1 MITEKIYVV
10 YVNKVLTR
18 FLDAHNVK
26 IVSVDVDTDGMGNW
40 NGGFVV
46 EITGRNFEIEIVR
59 EFVRELNVEQGGY

>member
-10 YVNKVLTR
+10 YVNKALTR
-18 FLDAHNVK
+18 FLDVYNVK

-46 EITGRNFEIEIVR
+46 EITGRGFEIDIVR
-59 EFVRELNVEQGGY
+59 EFVRELNEDQGGY